1 MSYKGFSWVNWAAFP
16 PCPFIFSMG
25 HINLPHENSVPPWV
39 SPQGGWEKGHLNPR
53 PPSSE
58 ASLLSWMSAPTPG
71 PLNVSPS
78 AELHALVPDLSRLS
92 FCFGCCYLSC
102 SWSHERRL
110 VMGLPVVKTL
120 LSAWLRSTDHSPFS
134 PLQCC
139 PFLSGLQQQGYVA
152 WIILD
157 STVSVTWCLVHAIQ
171 PQLSCPVS
179 PE

>member
-1 MSYKGFSWVNWAAFP
+1 MSYKGFSWVNWAVFP
-16 PCPFIFSMG
+16 PCPSIGSMG

-39 SPQGGWEKGHLNPR
+39 SPQGGREEGHLNPR
-53 PPSSE
+53 PPSSG

-71 PLNVSPS
+71 PLNVSLQPNS
-78 AELHALVPDLSRLS
+78 T
-92 FCFGCCYLSC
+92 LSC
-102 SWSHERRL
+102 LTYRDWVSALAAVTSAAP
-110 VMGLPVVKTL
+110 GLM
-120 LSAWLRSTDHSPFS
+120 SIGWLWDCLWWRPRCLPDSGALIILHS
-134 PLQCC
+134 LHC